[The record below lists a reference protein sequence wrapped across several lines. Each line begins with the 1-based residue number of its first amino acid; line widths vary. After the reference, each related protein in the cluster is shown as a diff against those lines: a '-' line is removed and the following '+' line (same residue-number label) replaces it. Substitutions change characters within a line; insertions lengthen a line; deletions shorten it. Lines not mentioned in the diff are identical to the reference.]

1 MKTILH
7 CDINNFFA
15 SVEVILNP
23 ELINKPV
30 IVCGDPE
37 NRNGIVLAK
46 SQKAKECGVKTA
58 ETLAI
63 AIKKCPDAVL
73 VKPSYATYI
82 AYSKKFFN
90 ICFQYSNLIESFGID
105 ECWIDITHLVSKNK
119 KEYIIAKE
127 LSRRVK
133 NELGLTVSI
142 GVSFSKTF
150 AKIGSDYKKPNCI
163 TEITVDNYQSLI
175 YPLPIEAL
183 LNIGCSMKN
192 VLHKFNVFT
201 IGDLANLPEEIVVKH
216 FNKNG
221 QDLYLKAKGS
231 NDDTIE
237 SIFDKKNLPKSLG
250 NGCTLSEDIF
260 TYSDASKIILA
271 LSQYISFRLK
281 TKNFLANGVKLTLK
295 LSNLKVISKQ
305 SLINN
310 SFNSADS
317 IMFVSLELLSKIY
330 NLGGSSLGIK
340 AITINM
346 LNIQS
351 ININQLSFLEK
362 LKFLNNLE
370 TKVFDIKKKHG
381 YDKLIRGTDIE
392 NNINLKLPKSEKEK
406 FFSFQIF
413 NVDF

>member
-1 MKTILH
+1 
-7 CDINNFFA
+7 
-15 SVEVILNP
+15 
-23 ELINKPV
+23 
-30 IVCGDPE
+30 
-37 NRNGIVLAK
+37 
-46 SQKAKECGVKTA
+46 
-58 ETLAI
+58 
-63 AIKKCPDAVL
+63 
-73 VKPSYATYI
+73 
-82 AYSKKFFN
+82 
-90 ICFQYSNLIESFGID
+90 
-105 ECWIDITHLVSKNK
+105 
-119 KEYIIAKE
+119 
-127 LSRRVK
+127 
-133 NELGLTVSI
+133 
-142 GVSFSKTF
+142 
-150 AKIGSDYKKPNCI
+150 
-163 TEITVDNYQSLI
+163 
-175 YPLPIEAL
+175 
-183 LNIGCSMKN
+183 MKN

-221 QDLYLKAKGS
+221 QDLYLKAKGI
-231 NDDTIE
+231 NDDMIE